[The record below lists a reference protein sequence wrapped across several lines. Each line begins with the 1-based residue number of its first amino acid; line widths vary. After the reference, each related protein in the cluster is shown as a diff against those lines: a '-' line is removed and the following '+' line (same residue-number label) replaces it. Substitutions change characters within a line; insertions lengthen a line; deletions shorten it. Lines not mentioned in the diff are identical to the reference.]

1 MAIIILTTT
10 QAFKGGCMPLP
21 QRANN
26 APKNALLQGSYRVFG
41 SEIQDFL
48 QTFLPKQLFLFPDSR
63 LSNRW
68 SVETLKDAR
77 NKAFFVLRCKHTGE
91 IELRF
96 DQTWRKKKTYKAL
109 VVA

>member
-63 LSNRW
+63 LSNR
-68 SVETLKDAR
+68 
-77 NKAFFVLRCKHTGE
+77 
-91 IELRF
+91 
-96 DQTWRKKKTYKAL
+96 
-109 VVA
+109 